1 MIEPAETAVDLHRFF
16 ERALRATFRDLAVHD
31 DLAAAYLADLLTRFA
46 RTDDLY
52 PKGAVLP
59 RLETVVDM
67 ILEIGAAWQVA
78 SPHFAPEREVT
89 VRRHLGDYTLF
100 MTGIF
105 RDHMQRMDVVGF
117 YEAEGRRAYRF
128 VFETARAEGD
138 GDAPLYLR
146 LSERF
151 EHYSGA
157 LTYMRKVYFLDRAPW
172 TAPPDDGFFRRLVTR

>member
-1 MIEPAETAVDLHRFF
+1 METAPLPRFF
-16 ERALRATFRDLAVHD
+16 ERVTQQVWSDLAID
-31 DLAAAYLADLLTRFA
+31 DAPAARYVIDLLTRFA
-46 RTDDLY
+46 RTDALY
-52 PKGAVLP
+52 RVGAAP
-59 RLETVVDM
+59 GRRLETVVEA
-67 ILEIGAAWQVA
+67 LAAVQQAWDVDSA
-78 SPHFAPEREVT
+78 EFAPERET
-89 VRRHLGDYTLF
+89 AIRRHIGDFTLF

-105 RDHMQRMDVVGF
+105 RDHVQRMDVVGF

-138 GDAPLYLR
+138 ADAPLYQR

-172 TAPPDDGFFRRLVTR
+172 TAPPDDGFFRRLATR